1 MTESSTLPWDSYS
14 SNSIIPALKL
24 PDASFSVSPLPS
36 PRRGRISKCKNP
48 AEWGGPPLHRSA
60 FHSRLRHCSEIFGDG
75 PASTRVLSPTPSLL
89 PLPSPGL
96 LLCALYF
103 CTFENHFV
111 SLTLVSYN
119 IKCRVLLAPGEGFCG
134 PSQVLLRVHPTSS
147 QVQVPDN
154 PWQKNRDRISA
165 AHACG
170 GPRWREFHLWV
181 CLGNISSR
189 LSLFP
194 SI

>member
-1 MTESSTLPWDSYS
+1 MQASQYPHSPPPEEGESPNVRILRNEEGHLCT
-14 SNSIIPALKL
+14 A
-24 PDASFSVSPLPS
+24 LPS
-36 PRRGRISKCKNP
+36 TAGS
-48 AEWGGPPLHRSA
+48 H
-60 FHSRLRHCSEIFGDG
+60 HCSEISGDG
-75 PASTRVLSPTPSLL
+75 PASKRVLPSTPSLP
-89 PLPSPGL
+89 PLRSPDL
-96 LLCALYF
+96 LLYALYF

-111 SLTLVSYN
+111 SLTFVSYN

-134 PSQVLLRVHPTSS
+134 PSQVLLRVHPTAS

-154 PWQKNRDRISA
+154 PWQKNRDHISA

-170 GPRWREFHLWV
+170 GPRWREFHLRV
-181 CLGNISSR
+181 CLGNIISSR